1 VAFLLGAEDRG
12 LPEAWLKRAQAR
24 VRIPMR
30 GRADSL
36 NVAVSAALLLYEA
49 LRQRSLHD
57 PPQPP

>member
-49 LRQRSLHD
+49 LRQRSL
-57 PPQPP
+57 